1 MAAAWNLSEDVWKTE
16 SMTQRDSDVWWNEI
30 QKDSADAKCCVCWN
44 WAELINRLTPSI
56 PQSTVVVQLHTWP
69 KRTGSVCQ
77 RSKGTMQG
85 SKHKPI
91 SRRAG
96 VLSAKGLRAGGGQRI
111 SPPTGL
117 KRAAK
122 STLERPR
129 KKNAKVLEQPQTPD
143 SIPRENLWNDSKIEP
158 YLRSPNVLSWCR
170 CSRKRA
176 GGEPWQKPRHHD
188 RYSFNSGSSYHVCCE
203 MDASWWQVITPSVSS
218 VLASLSTFFGFRAD
232 SKCFGLLPFQTNHR
246 NTFHTKFPQNHR

>member
-1 MAAAWNLSEDVWKTE
+1 MKWD
-16 SMTQRDSDVWWNEI
+16 
-30 QKDSADAKCCVCWN
+30 
-44 WAELINRLTPSI
+44 
-56 PQSTVVVQLHTWP
+56 P
-69 KRTGSVCQ
+69 KRFGWRKVLCLLELSRAYQPSNTIHTSERRRGAASHLAKADRERLPEVQRNNAGIQTQANLEESRCSECQ
-77 RSKGTMQG
+77 RPES
-85 SKHKPI
+85 
-91 SRRAG
+91 
-96 VLSAKGLRAGGGQRI
+96 GGGQRI

-122 STLERPR
+122 STLERPH

-158 YLRSPNVLSWCR
+158 YLRSPNMLSWCR

-218 VLASLSTFFGFRAD
+218 VLASFSTFFGFHTD